1 MVLFC
6 LNQTG
11 NHIPNPFNH
20 SAMSLFPSFNTAHH
34 PWQWQEDLQDG
45 IYFREMDVSAPCV
58 TSEGKYLQAEKYPQK
73 QSLLVAVFGSKADIL
88 LLGLDFF
95 LKIDVWEKMP
105 ISFHLAL
112 SSPHHPYLHSNSV
125 WSQDRYCSLESAK
138 TETGLGIHLWNFTGI
153 WTLGRPPMSWHQ
165 ATLLLSCPCLGPPGV
180 ENPLG
185 KLCFCIPQWAD
196 DLWGKLL
203 FWFLFTL
210 YFLLIFYNAKSG
222 TPHTEYEDSNIVK
235 LCSSTVL
242 SAKRGS
248 MSKGCFK
255 SRVWG
260 LAFSRRWSVP
270 LVLKEEVRKQI
281 ANRWNDRK
289 YRWPLKNVSLCG
301 FTYICVFFFFF
312 NSKYYSTLWS
322 ESC

>member
-6 LNQTG
+6 LKQTE

-34 PWQWQEDLQDG
+34 PWRWQEDLQDG

-73 QSLLVAVFGSKADIL
+73 PSLLLAVFGSKVDIL

-112 SSPHHPYLHSNSV
+112 SSPHHPYFHSSSA
-125 WSQDRYCSLESAK
+125 WSQDRYCSLELAK
-138 TETGLGIHLWNFTGI
+138 TETGLGIHLWNFAGI
-153 WTLGRPPMSWHQ
+153 WTLGSPSMSWHQ
-165 ATLLLSCPCLGPPGV
+165 ATLLSSCPCLGPPGV

-196 DLWGKLL
+196 NLLGKLF

-210 YFLLIFYNAKSG
+210 LFSINFLQCKIRH
-222 TPHTEYEDSNIVK
+222 TPHWIWR
-235 LCSSTVL
+235 L
-242 SAKRGS
+242 
-248 MSKGCFK
+248 
-255 SRVWG
+255 
-260 LAFSRRWSVP
+260 
-270 LVLKEEVRKQI
+270 
-281 ANRWNDRK
+281 
-289 YRWPLKNVSLCG
+289 
-301 FTYICVFFFFF
+301 
-312 NSKYYSTLWS
+312 
-322 ESC
+322 